1 MPRRRT
7 SPRRAPARPTY
18 VRGGDDDDF
27 DDDDDGFDGGRFSD
41 RFLRAAPWLALLALA
56 VGGAA
61 LALAW
66 LNRGGDLTACRTAA
80 WTAIP
85 DARDL
90 PTGWTL
96 GSTDMNANGMTVS
109 IAGPA
114 SADGSTTQ
122 PIVYASVTCYGDVAA
137 TAMRENRSAAGAAGS
152 NVVDRV
158 TGGDAYDVR
167 NTSSGSVT
175 TIFRVG
181 QLIGQVAD
189 AGTADATDLAMIT
202 TALARA
208 MGDETAAGRPGSA
221 APGSSAGA
229 SQVPSG
235 SGDIGQGSAS
245 PSGPVAPQLEAAM
258 PTSVLGTPLSV
269 DSATGDQALTADPAS
284 RAFAA
289 RLTSLGAKVANVQ
302 VARAFDDTQ
311 SVDIAVVGFRL
322 PGFDPAKLKAA
333 VLEAWLGAN
342 EAGVKQTSI
351 TLGGKHVIK
360 VDYGGAGPTDYV
372 YSTSDHVIV
381 IDTSDDNA
389 AADVA
394 SQLK

>member
-7 SPRRAPARPTY
+7 SPRRAPTRLTY
-18 VRGGDDDDF
+18 VRDDVDDL
-27 DDDDDGFDGGRFSD
+27 DDAWEGERLSD
-41 RFLRAAPWLALLALA
+41 RLVRASPWLALLALA

-61 LALAW
+61 LGVAW
-66 LNRGGDLTACRTAA
+66 LNRGGDLAACRTAA

-85 DARDL
+85 DPRDL
-90 PTGWTL
+90 PADWTL

-114 SADGSTTQ
+114 SPDGSTTQ

-137 TAMRENRSAAGAAGS
+137 TAMRQNRTAADTSGAT
-152 NVVDRV
+152 VVDRV

-167 NTSSGSVT
+167 NASTGSVT

-189 AGTADATDLAMIT
+189 AGTADPADLATIT
-202 TALARA
+202 TAVARA
-208 MGDETAAGRPGSA
+208 MGDDSAAGRPGSA
-221 APGSSAGA
+221 APESSGGA
-229 SQVPSG
+229 SGLPAG
-235 SGDIGQGSAS
+235 SGDLGEGSAA
-245 PSGPVAPQLEAAM
+245 PSGPVAPELEAVM

-269 DSATGDQALTADPAS
+269 DSASGDQALVADPAS

-289 RLTSLGAKVANVQ
+289 RLTSLGAKVANVE

-333 VLEAWLGAN
+333 VLEAWLGAG
-342 EAGVKQTSI
+342 EAGVKQTSV
-351 TLGGKHVIK
+351 TLGGKRVIK
-360 VDYGGAGPTDYV
+360 VDYGGGGPIDYV
-372 YSTSDHVIV
+372 YATADHVIV
-381 IDTSDDNA
+381 IDTGDENA

>member
-1 MPRRRT
+1 MPRRRS
-7 SPRRAPARPTY
+7 SPRRAPARPTSY
-18 VRGGDDDDF
+18 RDEVDDF
-27 DDDDDGFDGGRFSD
+27 DDDVDTPTFSD
-41 RFLRAAPWLALLALA
+41 RLLRAAPWLALLALA

-61 LALAW
+61 LGVAW
-66 LNRGGDLTACRTAA
+66 LNRGGDLAACRTSA

-85 DARDL
+85 DPRDL
-90 PTGWTL
+90 PADWTL

-114 SADGSTTQ
+114 SADGATTQ

-137 TAMRENRSAAGAAGS
+137 TAMRQNRAAADTAGATI
-152 NVVDRV
+152 VDRA

-167 NTSSGSVT
+167 NAATGSVT

-189 AGTADATDLAMIT
+189 AGTADPSDLAKIT
-202 TALARA
+202 TAVARA
-208 MGDETAAGRPGSA
+208 MGDESAAGRPGSA
-221 APGSSAGA
+221 APGSSGGA
-229 SQVPSG
+229 SAEPAG
-235 SGDIGQGSAS
+235 SGDLGQGSAE
-245 PSGPVAPQLEAAM
+245 PSGPAAPELEAVM

-269 DSATGDQALTADPAS
+269 DSATGDQALVADPAS

-302 VARAFDDTQ
+302 VARAFDNTQ
-311 SVDIAVVGFRL
+311 QVDMAVVGFRL

-342 EAGVKQTSI
+342 EAGVKQTTV
-351 TLGGKHVIK
+351 TLGGKRVIK
-360 VDYGGAGPTDYV
+360 VDYGGGGPIDYV
-372 YSTSDHVIV
+372 YATPDHVIV
-381 IDTSDDNA
+381 IDTGDANA